1 MDARTFGLKHTDN
14 SLWGLVIIQPCNFTD
29 FYIEKKKQLLKPA
42 LHRHVK
48 GMSKIVPPWELH
60 LFHTNFLEKFSIYGA
75 VVLH

>member
-1 MDARTFGLKHTDN
+1 MDATTFGLKHTDN

-29 FYIEKKKQLLKPA
+29 FSLETLKKKKQLLKPT
-42 LHRHVK
+42 LHRH
-48 GMSKIVPPWELH
+48 VPPWELH